1 MNHQAN
7 LPVSDPPRSESHEKL
22 PTFRNCMVT
31 PTGLRSAVPKL
42 CLPFYFLSKI
52 VTSVLPLKRIKMLL
66 TL

>member
-1 MNHQAN
+1 MDHQAN
-7 LPVSDPPRSESHEKL
+7 LPVSDPPRSEPHETL
-22 PTFRNCMVT
+22 LTFRNCMVT
-31 PTGLRSAVPKL
+31 STGLRSGVPKL